1 MPEIGFGTYLTPDG
15 DVCAE
20 SVKIA
25 IECGYRQ
32 IDTAEFYQN
41 EIWKSP
47 LHIVT
52 NILTDVLEEEYQGRY
67 KENNI
72 DIYPREYFYP
82 FNHDE
87 EFTEACIKKDTYA
100 IHWWGKSWKKNPKV
114 HFLKYKHLPW
124 WKKYLKP

>member
-1 MPEIGFGTYLTPDG
+1 MN
-15 DVCAE
+15 
-20 SVKIA
+20 
-25 IECGYRQ
+25 
-32 IDTAEFYQN
+32 FYQN

-52 NILTDVLEEEYQGRY
+52 NILTDILEKEYQGRY

-87 EFTEACIKKDTYA
+87 EFTEACIKKRYLCYTLV
-100 IHWWGKSWKKNPKV
+100 GKKLEKKSKSL
-114 HFLKYKHLPW
+114 FFEI
-124 WKKYLKP
+124 